1 MQYLPYNSKEISA
14 EKNLEL
20 YDLLTEKANN
30 PYYQNRPS
38 AQGKIFSDGRES
50 FINLAKVNEKNQLDL
65 SKQLE
70 VLKNMIN
77 YFSSNPGENDFTL
90 IGGSPRG
97 GVLSVNDKIVN
108 GKNSSSFVLITQSCT
123 GLFEKRKVIR

>member
-1 MQYLPYNSKEISA
+1 MPYNSKELTK

-30 PYYQNRPS
+30 DFYKNRPS
-38 AQGKIFSDGRES
+38 SQAKVFMNGREK
-50 FINLAKVNEKNQLDL
+50 FLALANNDVNGNVDL

-70 VLKNMIN
+70 VLRNMLN
-77 YFSSNPGENDFTL
+77 YFSSNPGDNDFSL
-90 IGGSPRG
+90 IGGSSRAG
-97 GVLSVNDKIVN
+97 TVYISDCICNNKND
-108 GKNSSSFVLITQSCT
+108 STLIIISQSCT